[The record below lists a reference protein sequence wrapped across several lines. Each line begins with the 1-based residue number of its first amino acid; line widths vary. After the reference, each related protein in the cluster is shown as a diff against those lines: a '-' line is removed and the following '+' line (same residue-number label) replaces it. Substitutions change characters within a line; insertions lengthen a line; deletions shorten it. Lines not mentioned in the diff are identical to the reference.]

1 MNNVKLTQEG
11 SQQLERELAELKN
24 IKRPKAVE
32 RLRSARGMG
41 DLSENS
47 EYVAAKED
55 LSFIDGRILEI
66 EEIVKVASIVD
77 GHTDCKAVSIGNKI
91 TVESNSSQEEY
102 SIVGDFEADPVNR
115 KLSSASP
122 IAKALLGKKVG
133 DVVQVNAPA
142 GKVTYKIIT
151 IK

>member
-11 SQQLERELAELKN
+11 SHQLERELAELKN
-24 IKRPKAVE
+24 IKRPKAVD
-32 RLRSARGMG
+32 RLRSARSMG

-66 EEIVKVASIVD
+66 EEIVKIASIVD
-77 GHTDCKAVSIGNKI
+77 GHTDCQTISIGNKI
-91 TVESNSSQEEY
+91 TIESNNAQEEY
-102 SIVGDFEADPVNR
+102 SIVGDFEADPVNK

-133 DVVQVNAPA
+133 DIVEVNAPA
-142 GKVTYKIIT
+142 GKISYKIVQ